1 MFLNEES
8 DLGSSES
15 QPPSTGDWV
24 RHAFQYHIDDITKEV
39 SSPPAG

>member
-8 DLGSSES
+8 DPGSTES
-15 QPPSTGDWV
+15 QPPSTSGWA

-39 SSPPAG
+39 SLPPA